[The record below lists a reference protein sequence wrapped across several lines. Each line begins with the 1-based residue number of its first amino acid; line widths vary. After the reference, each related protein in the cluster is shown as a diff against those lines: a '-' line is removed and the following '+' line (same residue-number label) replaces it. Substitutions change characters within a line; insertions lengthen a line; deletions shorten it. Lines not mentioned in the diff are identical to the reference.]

1 MFRSNKQRALPVV
14 ELIAAITVA
23 AGCALAQVPATPIA
37 NPRPVQAAATPK
49 LEPNAEDR
57 GDSLMA
63 HQRYQAAIEAYKQ
76 ASHNNASAWN
86 KMGIAYQMMFNLVD
100 ANHAYGMSL
109 KLNPKNPVVLNNL
122 GTVYDA
128 LRQFHSAEH
137 FYRKALKIDPK
148 SALILKNLG
157 TDLLAQHKYQ
167 KGWDT
172 YKAALAVDPTIFD
185 HATRPRVENPASLQ
199 DRGAMNFYM
208 AKSCARAGM
217 RDRAI
222 EYLRAAINEGFTNP
236 KKINADTEFASLR
249 GIPEFEQLLAEQKP
263 Q

>member
-1 MFRSNKQRALPVV
+1 MFRSDKRRPLPVLG
-14 ELIAAITVA
+14 LIVVIAVA
-23 AGCALAQVPATPIA
+23 SGFACAQVPASPA
-37 NPRPVQAAATPK
+37 VNQPVQAAATPK
-49 LEPNAEDR
+49 LEPSAEDR

-63 HQRYQAAIEAYKQ
+63 HQRYQAAIEAFKQ
-76 ASHNNASAWN
+76 GPKDNAGVWN

-100 ANHAYGMSL
+100 ASHAYQMSL
-109 KLNPKNPVVLNNL
+109 KLNPKNPIVLNNL

-128 LRQFHSAEH
+128 LRQYHSAEH
-137 FYRKALKIDPK
+137 LYKKALKIDPK

-157 TDLLAQHKYQ
+157 TDLLSQHKYR
-167 KGWDT
+167 KGWET

-185 HATRPRVENPASLQ
+185 HSARPRVENPASIQ

-208 AKSCARAGM
+208 AKGCVRAGM
-217 RDRAI
+217 VDRAI

-236 KKINADTEFASLR
+236 KKINADIEFAILH
-249 GIPEFEQLLAEQKP
+249 GIPEFERLLAEQKA